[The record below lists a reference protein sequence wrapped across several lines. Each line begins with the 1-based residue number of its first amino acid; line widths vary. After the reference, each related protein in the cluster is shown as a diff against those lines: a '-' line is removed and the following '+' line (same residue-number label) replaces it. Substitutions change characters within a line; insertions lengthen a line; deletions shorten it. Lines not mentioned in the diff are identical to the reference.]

1 MHRPARLALAALLAL
16 AAPAL
21 LGHGLARPSFAEAPQ
36 TVANAPLT
44 AAEFEAYATGK
55 TLSYA
60 QDGVVWGSEQYLP
73 DRKVVWAFTENEC
86 QYGHWFEDQGN
97 ICFVYDNDPEAQCW
111 RFFREATGLRAIFMG
126 SDGGT
131 SLSEVAQST
140 TPLNCPGP
148 DVGV

>member
-1 MHRPARLALAALLAL
+1 MHFAARLALATLLLATQAL
-16 AAPAL
+16 PMAQIARPAL
-21 LGHGLARPSFAEAPQ
+21 AESAQP
-36 TVANAPLT
+36 VANTPLS
-44 AAEFEAYATGK
+44 AAEFEAYAEGK

-73 DRKVVWAFTENEC
+73 GRKVVWAFTEDDC
-86 QYGHWFEDQGN
+86 QYGHWFEEQGN
-97 ICFVYDNDPEAQCW
+97 ICFVYDNDPAPQCW
-111 RFFREATGLRAIFMG
+111 RFFREASGLRAIFMG
-126 SDGGT
+126 VDGGT

>member
-1 MHRPARLALAALLAL
+1 MRHATALLLAATLALPAL
-16 AAPAL
+16 AQ
-21 LGHGLARPSFAEAPQ
+21 EATP
-36 TVANAPLT
+36 VADAPLSG
-44 AAEFEAYATGK
+44 AEFDAYATGK

-73 DRKVVWAFTENEC
+73 GRKVIWAFTEDDC

-97 ICFVYDNDPEAQCW
+97 ICFLYDNDPAAQCW
-111 RFFREATGLRAIFMG
+111 KFFHEATGLRAIFMG
-126 SDGGT
+126 ADGGT

>member
-1 MHRPARLALAALLAL
+1 MRLATLTLCLAL

-21 LGHGLARPSFAEAPQ
+21 ADDLLQ
-36 TVANAPLT
+36 VADSPLSAT
-44 AAEFEAYATGK
+44 EFEAYATGK

-60 QDGVVWGSEQYLP
+60 QDGVVWGSEQYLK
-73 DRKVVWAFTENEC
+73 DRRVIWAFTEDEC

-97 ICFVYDNDPEAQCW
+97 ICFLYDNDLQPQCW
-111 RFFREATGLRAIFMG
+111 RFFREDSGLRAIFMG
-126 SDGGT
+126 ADGGT
-131 SLSEVAQST
+131 SLSEVGQSN